1 MINRKKVEKKE
12 IIIPTVQDP
21 DDNLITVKMTKE
33 EYLKFINLK
42 VWINY
47 KLNLY
52 YNHFY
57 IK

>member
-42 VWINY
+42 V
-47 KLNLY
+47 
-52 YNHFY
+52 
-57 IK
+57 